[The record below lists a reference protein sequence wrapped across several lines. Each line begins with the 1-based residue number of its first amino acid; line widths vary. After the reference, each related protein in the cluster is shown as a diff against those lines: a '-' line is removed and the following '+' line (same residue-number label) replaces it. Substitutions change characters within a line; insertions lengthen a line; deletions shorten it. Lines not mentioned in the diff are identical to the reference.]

1 MLRLQGMKHHQIVYI
16 TTMLSLVPPVSV
28 PVDKPSPSHEGMPI
42 IDIRSIYHSTT
53 GAALE
58 DGIRASIVTGLTH
71 SYNEKVLPGLLLY
84 NEEGLRLFEQMTYQP
99 DYYLT
104 GLEIDILSKYATEIA
119 NDIPEGALL
128 LELGA
133 GCVVTPLH
141 ISATY
146 HSVKLVP
153 SVRQPCCWMP

>member
-1 MLRLQGMKHHQIVYI
+1 
-16 TTMLSLVPPVSV
+16 MLSLVPPVSV
-28 PVDKPSPSHEGMPI
+28 LGYKPNPSPEGMPI
-42 IDIRSIYHSTT
+42 IDIRSIYHSTA

-58 DGIRASIVTGLTH
+58 DGIRASIVTGLSH
-71 SYNEKVLPGLLLY
+71 PYNEKVLPGLLLY
-84 NEEGLRLFEQMTYQP
+84 NEEGLRLFEQITYEP

-104 GLEIDILSKYATEIA
+104 ELEIGILSKYATEIA
-119 NDIPEGALL
+119 NCIPEGALL

-133 GCVVTPLH
+133 GCVVNRLH

-146 HSVKLVP
+146 HSITLVP

>member
-1 MLRLQGMKHHQIVYI
+1 
-16 TTMLSLVPPVSV
+16 MLSLVPSVSV
-28 PVDKPSPSHEGMPI
+28 LVDKPSPSLEGMSI

-71 SYNEKVLPGLLLY
+71 PYNEKVLPGLLLY

-119 NDIPEGALL
+119 SGIPEGALL

-133 GCVVTPLH
+133 GCVVT
-141 ISATY
+141 
-146 HSVKLVP
+146 
-153 SVRQPCCWMP
+153 